1 MMDDRAQ
8 MMVLES
14 VLFAVTI
21 LMALVFLYQLS
32 PTSTTSE
39 IYTNDLKI
47 KGDDALQSLYNDE
60 AQEGLPFGFPRNKL
74 TYYLI
79 ADKYVDLVWNNLK
92 DMLPPSSMYNIYLS
106 NGENTIFLCDSYL
119 NTTSPLTLTEPV
131 MISHIIVAIHPDF
144 LNATK
149 FPEIID
155 ANGPEL
161 AQELGIINMYDGGKI
176 GIDEEYDNTL
186 YDVRL
191 EMCYI

>member
-1 MMDDRAQ
+1 MMDDKAQ

-14 VLFAVTI
+14 VLFAITI
-21 LMALVFLYQLS
+21 LTALIFLYQLS
-32 PTSTTSE
+32 PTSTISE

-60 AQEGLPFGFPRNKL
+60 IQGDVPQSFPRSKL
-74 TYYLI
+74 IYYIITDNHNDLI
-79 ADKYVDLVWNNLK
+79 FSNLRN
-92 DMLPPSSMYNIYLS
+92 MLPPTTMYNIYLS
-106 NGENTIFLCDSYL
+106 NGENTIFWCNSYL
-119 NTTSPLTLTEPV
+119 NTSAPLALTEPV
-131 MISHIIVAIHPDF
+131 TISHIIVAIHSDF

-155 ANGPEL
+155 DDGSEL
-161 AQELGIINMYDGGKI
+161 VNKFGIN
-176 GIDEEYDNTL
+176 EEYTISL